1 MLDIEEIVE
10 NKDYSLQISPE
21 LYENIRRFLI
31 EDKISLQKSW
41 GEIEHEFRDRYHSV
55 LSKKA
60 LRYVYEKEIS
70 TTFPQNIIKKTM
82 RSEHG
87 VFVVSVVTSPYP
99 KYIDENGEMKQQRF
113 SCLHNCIFCPKQPNY
128 PKSYLEGEPGVDRA
142 FTVDYDV
149 VKQIHIRLDSY
160 VRMGQVPD
168 KLEVIVLGGTWSEY
182 PKAYR
187 DNVIQDIYY
196 AVNTYKISD
205 DQGERYGLHKKS
217 HSQLQR
223 ISLHSQVEHKLENER
238 ELELGSPSNPQLRQ
252 KLILSEEIYL
262 NETNDIH
269 IIGLTLETRPDSINM
284 EEIQTFRD
292 YNCTRVQLGV
302 QHTNNRI
309 LKEIRRGH
317 YIEDS
322 MRAIKLLLD
331 NGFKVDI
338 HLMPNLPGSSLED
351 DKVMIHTMLTDTRL
365 RADQWKVYPTSVVP
379 WSILERWFKQ
389 GKYKPYDDK
398 ALLELLLD
406 MKKQIPEWI
415 RLNRIVRDIP
425 IRHINGGCE
434 TPHMRQ
440 LLHVEMKKR
449 GIVCQCI
456 RCRSVKSNKNYDL
469 GVGSSYTKVEA
480 YQSSGGMEYFIS
492 HVSNDNTILFGF
504 ARLRISCEER
514 DINKTNDILDEIRG
528 CALIRELHVYGS
540 VSIVEKNKNTAID
553 FKKTQHRGIGKLLMA
568 KAEEIATENKYKKIA
583 VIAGVG
589 VRNYYRKLGYVLA
602 TSYMIKE
609 L

>member
-1 MLDIEEIVE
+1 MLDIEEVVE
-10 NKDYSLQISPE
+10 DKDYSLRISPE
-21 LYENIRRFLI
+21 LYENIKKFLI
-31 EDKISLQKSW
+31 DDNISLQKSW
-41 GEIEHEFRDRYHSV
+41 GAIEHEFRDRYHSV

-60 LRYVYEKEIS
+60 LRYVYEREIS
-70 TTFPQNIIKKTM
+70 SSFPQNIIKKSM

-99 KYIDENGEMKQQRF
+99 KYVDENGIMKQQRF
-113 SCLHNCIFCPKQPNY
+113 SCLHNCVFCPTQPNY

-149 VKQIHIRLDSY
+149 VKQIHVRLDSY

-168 KLEVIVLGGTWSEY
+168 KLEIIVLGGTWSEY

-196 AVNTYKISD
+196 AVNTYKIPD
-205 DQGERYGLHKKS
+205 DQGERYGLHKNS
-217 HSQLQR
+217 HLRLQ
-223 ISLHSQVEHKLENER
+223 SESESKPKLE
-238 ELELGSPSNPQLRQ
+238 PPTIPKLRQ
-252 KLILSEEIYL
+252 KLILSEEIHL

-309 LKEIRRGH
+309 LKEIKRGH
-317 YIEDS
+317 HIEDS

-351 DKVMIHTMLTDTRL
+351 DKDMIHTMLTDTRL

-389 GKYKPYDDK
+389 GKYQPYDDI

-440 LLHVEMKKR
+440 LLHVEMEKR

-480 YQSSGGMEYFIS
+480 YESSGGMEHFIS

-504 ARLRISCEER
+504 ARLRISCEEK
-514 DINKTNDILDEIRG
+514 DINQQCNILDEIRE

-540 VSIVEKNKNTAID
+540 VSIVEKDKDKNMAID
-553 FKKTQHRGIGKLLMA
+553 FEKTQHRGIGKLLMA
-568 KAEEIATENKYKKIA
+568 RAEKIATENKYKKIA

-589 VRNYYRKLGYVLA
+589 VRNYYRKLGYELKS
-602 TSYMIKE
+602 SYMIKE